1 MKFLTIFLSFVTFC
15 QSIVIKTPL
24 IWKRSQLATDY
35 SDVEYFANITIGTP
49 QQHFLITLDTASSNL
64 VVCGISCTNCGD
76 KQKFDNGSSSTFVR
90 DGRPW
95 NMPFGK
101 DHAKGVQGNDTMRF
115 GSEGSQQLVVPHTI
129 VDIADYIPKSFLNYK
144 NDGVVGLAFTSISVN
159 GVLPPLINAINQG
172 MNCNKDVLFRSILG
186 LLDQPLFTVYLE
198 HRGLADNVYGG
209 LYTYGGI
216 DTENCAEDIAYQ
228 PLSSASFYQFQVLG
242 LALGSYSIR
251 RQYQAISSTASG
263 FIGGPKT
270 ITNALASAAGAKYDE
285 DEDLYWI
292 DCDAHPAELEI
303 TIGPNTYYVE
313 PVNMMIRTNA
323 TNNQCLFALFE
334 FESGGFGPSWILGDP
349 FLRQYCNIF
358 DIGKQRIGF
367 AKSKQGM

>member
-1 MKFLTIFLSFVTFC
+1 MHFVRIFNISKFS
-15 QSIVIKTPL
+15 
-24 IWKRSQLATDY
+24 
-35 SDVEYFANITIGTP
+35 
-49 QQHFLITLDTASSNL
+49 
-64 VVCGISCTNCGD
+64 TNCGD
-76 KQKFDNGSSSTFVR
+76 KQKFDNASSSTFVH

-95 NMPFGK
+95 NMPFGR

-115 GSEGSQQLVVPHTI
+115 GSEGSQQLVVPRTI

-159 GVLPPLINAINQG
+159 GVLPPLINAINQ
-172 MNCNKDVLFRSILG
+172 G

-285 DEDLYWI
+285 DGDLYWI

-334 FESGGFGPSWILGDP
+334 FESGGFGPSWV
-349 FLRQYCNIF
+349 
-358 DIGKQRIGF
+358 
-367 AKSKQGM
+367 S